1 MFKTAFQQG
10 RRECDGGGG
19 THQTCLTRSAVRNL
33 GERIN
38 PSSLPS
44 YTAYVAGSRTT
55 ENEVGDRF
63 SIRMV
68 KDAQNGAPTRPQEA
82 RRLRR
87 TLAVRRRE
95 RCDRERSWS
104 QPSASHRRRMFKT
117 AVQQGRRR
125 GKTGGV
131 PSGGTSR
138 ILISREHR
146 WKPFSTVV
154 EDAQNGSPT
163 RPQEAQRLRRILVDT
178 SQGDVR
184 PRTKLEPVFS
194 IRLVLADLG
203 FRIHLLIRQPRLRV
217 PLVVHQQ
224 IADRHDADD

>member
-125 GKTGGV
+125 SKTGGV
-131 PSGGTSR
+131 PSGGTLR
-138 ILISREHR
+138 ILMSRER
-146 WKPFSTVV
+146 CWKPFSTVV

-163 RPQEAQRLRRILVDT
+163 RPQEEQRLRRTRSGTLRILMSRERSWWPFSASVRK
-178 SQGDVR
+178 DVQNGFPAR
-184 PRTKLEPVFS
+184 PQAKQNRRRT
-194 IRLVLADLG
+194 
-203 FRIHLLIRQPRLRV
+203 LRGV
-217 PLVVHQQ
+217 
-224 IADRHDADD
+224 R